1 MYLYTA
7 SERAHMCT
15 VGALPG
21 PAATFV
27 ENQHIVQESLEHQQR
42 RQATGPVGG
51 ERLASLLEAELDI
64 ALTELDGTSPL
75 MATMARYHLGMID
88 ASGVPTEPATRQIVQ
103 GKRFRPLLAMMTAE
117 AVGGSAEIAAPVAAA
132 IELLHNFTLI
142 HDDIQDRS
150 PNRRHRPTVWR
161 IWGDAQAINAGDAL
175 FAAAQLALLRTSP
188 QAIPAASVLALTGEF
203 SRATISI
210 VRGQVHDLENEGRPG
225 VTPEDYLT
233 MIGGKTAAIVRYAA
247 WAGAIAGGASSD
259 VAAQLGD
266 VGETLGLGFQIRDD
280 MLGIWGSRKETGKD
294 AADDIRRRKQSLPIL
309 MLRAQ
314 ANEDDAARLDAL
326 FGGGEI
332 NPAGIDEVL
341 ALLDR
346 YQIARQVTD
355 QVEQAHQRTQ
365 ETLARA
371 LPERHPDD
379 TAGLLQLIAA
389 LRSRTS

>member
-1 MYLYTA
+1 
-7 SERAHMCT
+7 MCT
-15 VGALPG
+15 SGVCPRCIAS
-21 PAATFV
+21 FV
-27 ENQHIVQESLEHQQR
+27 ENQLIVQESLEHQQR
-42 RQATGPVGG
+42 RQATGSVGT

-64 ALTELDGTSPL
+64 ALAELDGTSPL

-88 ASGVPTEPATRQIVQ
+88 ASGVPTEPATRLMVQ
-103 GKRFRPLLAMMTAE
+103 GKRFRPLLAMMAAE
-117 AVGGSAEIAAPVAAA
+117 AVGGTAGAAAPVAAA

-188 QAIPAASVLALTGEF
+188 GAVPAASVLALSGEF

-247 WAGAIAGGASSD
+247 WAGAIAGGAASA
-259 VAAQLGD
+259 VADQLGD
-266 VGETLGLGFQIRDD
+266 VGEALGLGFQIRDD
-280 MLGIWGSRKETGKD
+280 MLGIWGSRDETGKD

-314 ANEDDAARLDAL
+314 ANEDDATRLDAL
-326 FGGGEI
+326 YGGDEI
-332 NPAGIDEVL
+332 NPTGIGAVL

-346 YQIARQVTD
+346 YQIAKQVAD
-355 QVEQAHQRTQ
+355 QVEQAHQRAQ
-365 ETLARA
+365 EALARA
-371 LPERHPDD
+371 LPDRHPDD
-379 TAGLLQLIAA
+379 TSGLLQLIAA
-389 LRSRTS
+389 LQSRTS